1 MTVTSGEREH
11 SMFSK
16 GTVRGR
22 THYRFEPSALM
33 FWLSLF
39 AAMGGFFTGMRYI
52 VFLDLRPTVRQ
63 WMIEDFASELNDHK
77 NFATKTD
84 LANIARSVDIRNDEF
99 QRMTM
104 EMRAE
109 LIYLRSRVDS
119 IADKV
124 GAK

>member
-11 SMFSK
+11 SMFSSGK
-16 GTVRGR
+16 VKGR

-33 FWLSLF
+33 FWLSLI
-39 AAMGGFFTGMRYI
+39 AAMSGFFTGMRYI
-52 VFLDLRPTVRQ
+52 MFLDLHPTVRQ
-63 WMIEDFASELNDHK
+63 WMIEDFASEIEDHK
-77 NFATKTD
+77 NFVTKGD
-84 LANIARSVDIRNDEF
+84 LANITRSMDIRNDEF

-104 EMRAE
+104 QMRDE